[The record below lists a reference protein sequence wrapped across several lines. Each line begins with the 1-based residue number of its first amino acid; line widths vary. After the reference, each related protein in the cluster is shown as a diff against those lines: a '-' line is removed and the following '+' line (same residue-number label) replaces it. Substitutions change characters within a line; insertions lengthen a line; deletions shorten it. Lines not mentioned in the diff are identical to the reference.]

1 MTKNRSDIGKSSRA
15 KGKRGELEV
24 AHQFQSAGFPEARRA
39 QQYSGIAEG
48 TADVIGV
55 PGLHVEVKR
64 VERLNLA
71 AAYEQSARDALTAGD
86 SDIPIV
92 VHRKSREPWMVS
104 MSFNDFLTVWN
115 RSQR

>member
-24 AHQFQSAGFPEARRA
+24 SKLFQEAGWKNARRA
-39 QQYSGIAEG
+39 QQYNGVAAG
-48 TADVIGV
+48 NADVIGI

-64 VERLNLA
+64 VERLNLST
-71 AAYEQSARDALTAGD
+71 AYEQSARDAETAGQGE
-86 SDIPIV
+86 IPIV

-104 MSFNDFLTVWN
+104 MSLNDFLTVWN